1 MPEEDRASY
10 TSVNSLYNKVVT
22 LEPRATVDGQ
32 FSFRDSCA
40 AVLLVGVEDADIIL
54 SEKFVEAFY

>member
-22 LEPRATVDGQ
+22 LEPRTTVDGQ
-32 FSFRDSCA
+32 FSFRDSCT